1 MGATAFVAQRLRMK
15 LAAALF
21 MEQAL
26 CYGPGMPR
34 PRVHDLGRV
43 LDVAERLAVSS
54 GPAAVTIRALSE
66 ATSVSNGALY
76 HAFGSRAGLLGRAW
90 VRAAEQFLQ
99 LQCDAV
105 EEALGSGEPG
115 HEAAVAAVVAAA
127 LCPALFF
134 DQNPT
139 SAQFLLTVSRSELL
153 GSGEIPTDVATQLRQ
168 LDKAL
173 GKIFVRLSCSLWGRK
188 DRQAL
193 AVIHD
198 CVVALPTALL
208 LRGNRTADVSARER
222 LAAAVRAVLTIP
234 PTED

>member
-1 MGATAFVAQRLRMK
+1 MSLILEHV
-15 LAAALF
+15 
-21 MEQAL
+21 L
-26 CYGPGMPR
+26 CYIRGMPR
-34 PRVHDLGRV
+34 PRVHDLGQV

-99 LQCDAV
+99 LQRDAV
-105 EEALGSGEPG
+105 EHALGSDKPDR
-115 HEAAVAAVVAAA
+115 EAAVEAVVAAA

-153 GSGEIPTDVATQLRQ
+153 GSGEIPTEVATELRQ

-173 GKIFVRLSCSLWGRK
+173 GKIFVRLACSLWDRK
-188 DRQAL
+188 DKHAL
-193 AVIHD
+193 AVIRD
-198 CVVALPTALL
+198 CVVQLPTALL
-208 LRGNRTADVSARER
+208 LRGNRTADVAARER

-234 PTED
+234 PATA